1 MLPST
6 PDSQGLFLART
17 AKASKASLRRSH
29 DLTISVHLALRL
41 CNSPRLNDL
50 ANRSNEYLTSKSN
63 HLTNCGGCG
72 ISPKVLLT
80 VSPFSP
86 SFAPQLDLFPCSLR
100 ALTPLSTAFTPN
112 RSLTLLSTAFTQ
124 THRGVGFSV
133 PSVFRFF
140 PHLFVTRFSNLPR
153 LASLFRNRS
162 LCFHILTNCFSRK
175 PFIFTTIRIAR
186 EWGGHVHSHFG
197 LLVPKPSPDLE

>member
-1 MLPST
+1 MST
-6 PDSQGLFLART
+6 LQVKVITLLIVADA
-17 AKASKASLRRSH
+17 
-29 DLTISVHLALRL
+29 V
-41 CNSPRLNDL
+41 
-50 ANRSNEYLTSKSN
+50 
-63 HLTNCGGCG
+63 

-140 PHLFVTRFSNLPR
+140 PHLFVTRFSNLPP

-186 EWGGHVHSHFG
+186 ECGGSCSFPFWFACAQAVAG
-197 LLVPKPSPDLE
+197 PRMIAYETC